1 MTTNDF
7 GFLSAKAPAYP
18 MNHVSIRSSRLAAL
32 SRKLG
37 ISGSSQGEPFTLPQL
52 DSGTS
57 LPSSGSRSTDPSMP
71 CNAMQG
77 DPVTAE
83 PPSFNI
89 SQLEGLKED
98 LHTHFGQRAEDP
110 SWDPDIDLNQN
121 GRIDVRDKRLARD
134 AQLDY
139 KTLIRENYG
148 KTTSD
153 TDWDPDADLNNDGR
167 VDIRDRRLVRDLL
180 V

>member
-18 MNHVSIRSSRLAAL
+18 TNSVSIKNSRLAAL

-37 ISGSSQGEPFTLPQL
+37 ISGSPQGEPFQLPHP
-52 DSGTS
+52 DSGAS
-57 LPSSGSRSTDPSMP
+57 LPPTGSRSIDPSMP
-71 CNAMQG
+71 FSAMQG

-98 LHTHFGQRAEDP
+98 LHTHFGQTADDT
-110 SWDPDIDLNQN
+110 SWNPDVDLNQD
-121 GRIDVRDKRLARD
+121 GRIDIRDKRLARD
-134 AQLDY
+134 AQHDY
-139 KTLIRENYG
+139 KTLVRENYG
-148 KTTSD
+148 KITSD
-153 TDWDPDADLNNDGR
+153 MDWDPNADLNNDGR
-167 VDIRDRRLVRDLL
+167 VDIRDKRLVRDLL